1 MRLAS
6 LTRIAMGLLAVA
18 AFSLIARSDIEA
30 QLRSDD
36 TQPEFAGGYDPRYC
50 SYPREP
56 KRAGISGCCLMTLQ
70 ISESGQVTDA
80 KGECTD
86 PVFLEPAQ
94 RCLSVQSFRP
104 ARRGGL
110 PVAAEHR
117 LEYEWRSSR
126 GDSVCGRLKL
136 S

>member
-6 LTRIAMGLLAVA
+6 LMRMTMGLLAVA
-18 AFSLIARSDIEA
+18 AFGLFARGDVEA
-30 QLRSDD
+30 QLRSD
-36 TQPEFAGGYDPRYC
+36 TPPEFAGGYDPRFC

-70 ISESGQVTDA
+70 ISEAGQVTGA
-80 KGECTD
+80 TGECTD

-94 RCLSVQSFRP
+94 RCLSVQQFRP

-126 GDSVCGRLKL
+126 GDSVCGKLKL